1 MNYGI
6 TTMNYTMIFLTTM
19 IASLAISSQK
29 VMAEVTTTTTTTTT
43 ITTTNS
49 PDGTDNI
56 TTNTAITLG
65 NPILIKNDKTVTL
78 KSIVIN
84 SSKLLEISYVGNG
97 TAKGRSFIDK
107 GVDLI
112 ATKPDGAIYSQGR
125 GNIMVKGGSER
136 ASYVFQA
143 IGQYS
148 HDGKL
153 RESGATFFSTNSTGK
168 MVAVKDLVVVYK
180 GETSRGGNIKTIGWE
195 WK

>member
-19 IASLAISSQK
+19 IASLAVNSHK

-65 NPILIKNDKTVTL
+65 NPILIKSDKTVTL
-78 KSIVIN
+78 KSIVVN

-125 GNIMVKGGSER
+125 GNIMVKGSSER

-148 HDGKL
+148 PDGKL
-153 RESGATFFSTNSTGK
+153 RESGAAFFSTNTTGK
-168 MVAVKDLVVVYK
+168 LAAVKNLVVVYK

>member
-65 NPILIKNDKTVTL
+65 NPILIKSDKTVTL

-125 GNIMVKGGSER
+125 GNIMIKGSSER
-136 ASYVFQA
+136 ASYVFQG

-148 HDGKL
+148 PDGKL
-153 RESGATFFSTNSTGK
+153 RESGAVFFSTNTTDKLAS
-168 MVAVKDLVVVYK
+168 VKNLVVVYK
-180 GETSRGGNIKTIGWE
+180 GETSRGGNIKTLGWE

>member
-1 MNYGI
+1 
-6 TTMNYTMIFLTTM
+6 MNYTMMLLTIT
-19 IASLAISSQK
+19 IASLAINPYK
-29 VMAEVTTTTTTTTT
+29 VMAEVTTTTTTTT
-43 ITTTNS
+43 ITTTSDTGTNS
-49 PDGTDNI
+49 TA
-56 TTNTAITLG
+56 TNTAITLG
-65 NPILIKNDKTVTL
+65 NPILIINDKTTNLRSV
-78 KSIVIN
+78 VVN

-97 TAKGRSFIDK
+97 TVKGSNFIDK

-125 GNIMVKGGSER
+125 GNIMVKGSSER

-143 IGQYS
+143 IGQYGP
-148 HDGKL
+148 DGKL
-153 RESGATFFSTNSTGK
+153 RESGAAFFSTNSTGK

>member
-19 IASLAISSQK
+19 IASLALNSQK
-29 VMAEVTTTTTTTTT
+29 LMAEVTTTTTTTT
-43 ITTTNS
+43 ITTTSS
-49 PDGTDNI
+49 PNGTNNI

-65 NPILIKNDKTVTL
+65 NPILIKGDKTVTL
-78 KSIVIN
+78 KSIVVN

-97 TAKGRSFIDK
+97 TAKGRGFIDK

-112 ATKPDGAIYSQGR
+112 ATQPDGAIYSQGH
-125 GNIMVKGGSER
+125 GNIMVKGSSET

-148 HDGKL
+148 SDGKL
-153 RESGATFFSTNSTGK
+153 RESGAAFFSTNATGK
-168 MVAVKDLVVVYK
+168 LAAVKNMVVVYK

>member
-1 MNYGI
+1 MTYGI

-19 IASLAISSQK
+19 IASLAINSHK
-29 VMAEVTTTTTTTTT
+29 VMAEVTTTTTTTT

-56 TTNTAITLG
+56 TTTTAITLG
-65 NPILIKNDKTVTL
+65 NPILIKSDKTVTL
-78 KSIVIN
+78 KSIVVN

-125 GNIMVKGGSER
+125 GNIMVKGSSER

-143 IGQYS
+143 IGHYS
-148 HDGKL
+148 PDGKL
-153 RESGATFFSTNSTGK
+153 RESGAVFFSTNTTGK
-168 MVAVKDLVVVYK
+168 LAAVKNLVVVYK

>member
-1 MNYGI
+1 MNYAI
-6 TTMNYTMIFLTTM
+6 MTMNYTMILLTIT
-19 IASLAISSQK
+19 IASLAINSYK

-43 ITTTNS
+43 ITTTSSSN
-49 PDGTDNI
+49 GTNN
-56 TTNTAITLG
+56 TVANTAITLG
-65 NPILIKNDKTVTL
+65 NPILIKNDKTTNL
-78 KSIVIN
+78 KSVVVN

-97 TAKGRSFIDK
+97 TVKGSDFIDK

-112 ATKPDGAIYSQGR
+112 VTKPDGGIYSQGR
-125 GNIMVKGGSER
+125 GNIMVKGTSER

-153 RESGATFFSTNSTGK
+153 RDSGAAFFSTNSTGK